1 MTRITQGPSP
11 QQEKEDMSIL
21 SEQTPTA
28 FEKSQAVALKLGNVY
43 PAANFCTFSV
53 QNSKKIPRK
62 RDGSQGV
69 ARDTPTDSLFTT
81 EDVWAM
87 EAMPHGD
94 YLGLVLQ
101 KAAAIPDKGH
111 LVVLD
116 VDLKHSQT
124 TTNIAIQKMARW
136 VKANNALTE
145 ISVSGKGRHV
155 FLVCRQAD
163 NILPKYKLA
172 AGQEVEVFGL
182 DNSAGKSVLLSGS
195 QLSGEVIEI
204 EDLHA
209 LLTEWGVIEQHTL
222 NQPKAS
228 EPIDFS
234 PLERKAPS
242 TAIQLQA
249 PDDIHKAASA
259 MMFISPDIEYSDWI
273 AIGQALHTAFGNQG
287 HALWSQWSA
296 AGSKYKNQQDIDTH
310 WKSFH
315 QGKGVTLGTLFHT
328 AKQNGWEPPTKSS
341 ERKSA
346 VEDFQNILSP
356 VSVATGSQDEP
367 DHSVDANKMVGW
379 PELTLDI
386 TSLKPIDYLIQGF
399 WAHSFFV
406 LAGQPGVGKTT
417 AMISACMVMAGFQIA
432 DTTITAKNHRKT
444 IFVTEDSDQITR
456 TLFAYAKHFHIKPTD
471 LLNWF
476 VVIDA
481 KRSDVKD
488 LLTLAHNVI
497 RHTVNGIRPH
507 LVLDTA
513 NSTMAIDNENDN
525 SEVGSYLAAL
535 KQTIYVQLHTPISI
549 LTHTNKTISRQDSD
563 AMARGASAFT
573 GDATLTGILF
583 MDPDGTRYMKLTK
596 TRYEPDFREI
606 RFETQLF
613 PEIVI
618 DQFGEPQTMLC
629 RISIPYPSAEEER
642 KQLQA
647 SKQQDKH
654 HQKVQDKCDQ
664 AVLFVQDV
672 INKHQLVTIRKG
684 SHCPK
689 NPPPEL
695 ANHYQLEWAEI
706 YANVPGADR
715 SDTRKAIGAAIFHHF
730 NPTDLNNQWVQLA

>member
-1 MTRITQGPSP
+1 V
-11 QQEKEDMSIL
+11 SIL
-21 SEQTPTA
+21 PEHTPSA
-28 FEKSQAVALKLGNVY
+28 FEQSQAVALKLGNVY
-43 PAANFCTFSV
+43 PDANFCTFSV
-53 QNSKKIPRK
+53 QNAKKIPRK

-69 ARDTPTDSLFTT
+69 ARDTPADALFTT

-94 YLGLVLQ
+94 YFGLVLQ
-101 KAAAIPDKGH
+101 KAAAIPGKGH

-136 VKANNALTE
+136 VKGNNALTE

-155 FLVCRQAD
+155 FLLCTQAD

-195 QLSGEVIEI
+195 QLTGEVIEVP
-204 EDLHA
+204 DLHA
-209 LLTEWGVIEQHTL
+209 LLTEWGIIEQHTL

-234 PLERKAPS
+234 PLERKAP
-242 TAIQLQA
+242 AIQPQA
-249 PDDIHKAASA
+249 PDDIHKAANA
-259 MMFISPDIEYSDWI
+259 LQFISPDAEYQQWIE
-273 AIGQALHTAFGNQG
+273 IGQALHTAFGNQG

-296 AGSKYKNQQDIDTH
+296 AGSKYKGQSDIDTH

-315 QGKGVTLGTLFHT
+315 QGKGIGLGTLFHT
-328 AKQNGWEPPTKSS
+328 AKEHGWESPTKTT

-346 VEDFQNILSP
+346 VEDFKTMIQSGSP
-356 VSVATGSQDEP
+356 DEP
-367 DHSVDANKMVGW
+367 GSPTEPQGW
-379 PELTLDI
+379 PELSLDI
-386 TSLKPIDYLIQGF
+386 TSLKPIDYMIQGF

-417 AMISACMVMAGFQIA
+417 AMISACMVMAGFQIS

-535 KQTIYVQLHTPISI
+535 KQTIFVQLHTPISI

-606 RFETQLF
+606 RFDTQLF
-613 PEIVI
+613 PEIVL
-618 DQFGEPQTMLC
+618 DAHGDPQTMLC
-629 RISIPYPSAEEER
+629 RIAIPYPSAEETR
-642 KQLQA
+642 KQIQADKQDDKRQQQITDAADAACNFVQSLINTHSKVIMRKGPGRPIVPKDLQDA
-647 SKQQDKH
+647 HKLEWSE
-654 HQKVQDKCDQ
+654 VYQ
-664 AVLFVQDV
+664 AVPQAD
-672 INKHQLVTIRKG
+672 Q
-684 SHCPK
+684 S
-689 NPPPEL
+689 
-695 ANHYQLEWAEI
+695 
-706 YANVPGADR
+706 YA
-715 SDTRKAIGAAIFHHF
+715 RKAVGTAIFHRF
-730 NPTDLNNQWVQLA
+730 GVDPNQSGWVQLI

>member
-1 MTRITQGPSP
+1 
-11 QQEKEDMSIL
+11 MSIL

>member
-1 MTRITQGPSP
+1 
-11 QQEKEDMSIL
+11 MSIL
-21 SEQTPTA
+21 PEQTPSA
-28 FEKSQAVALKLGNVY
+28 FEQSQAVAIKLGNVY

-69 ARDTPTDSLFTT
+69 ARDTPPEALFNT

-94 YLGLVLQ
+94 YFGLVLQ
-101 KAAAIPDKGH
+101 KAAAIPGKGH

-136 VKANNALTE
+136 VKGNNVLTE
-145 ISVSGKGRHV
+145 ISVSGKGRHI
-155 FLVCRQAD
+155 FLIANQAE

-195 QLSGEVIEI
+195 QLSGEVIEVQ
-204 EDLHA
+204 DLHA
-209 LLTEWGVIEQHTL
+209 LFTEWGIIEQHQL
-222 NQPKAS
+222 NQPQAS

-234 PLERKAPS
+234 PLERKAHLP
-242 TAIQLQA
+242 ALQPQA

-259 MMFISPDIEYSDWI
+259 MMFINPDAEYQQWIE
-273 AIGQALHTAFGNQG
+273 IGQALHTAFGNQG

-296 AGSKYKNQQDIDTH
+296 AGSKYKGQQDIDTH

-315 QGKGVTLGTLFHT
+315 QGKGIGLGTLFHT
-328 AKQNGWEPPTKSS
+328 AKQNGWEPPTKAS

-346 VEDFQNILSP
+346 VEDFQSLLNP
-356 VSVATGSQDEP
+356 VSATPGLQDEP
-367 DHSVDANKMVGW
+367 APEAPQGW
-379 PELTLDI
+379 PELQLDI
-386 TSLKPIDYLIQGF
+386 TSLKPIDYMIQGF

-417 AMISACMVMAGFQIA
+417 AMISACMVMAGFQIS
-432 DTTITAKNHRKT
+432 DTTIKAKNHRKT

-535 KQTIYVQLHTPISI
+535 KQTIFVQLHTPISI

-606 RFETQLF
+606 RFDTQLF
-613 PEIVI
+613 PEIVL
-618 DQFGEPQTMLC
+618 DQHGEPQTMLC
-629 RISIPYPSAEEER
+629 RIAIPYPSAESER
-642 KQLQA
+642 KQAQA
-647 SKQQDKH
+647 DKQEDKRQQQITDAADASCNFIQSLLNTH
-654 HQKVQDKCDQ
+654 GKV
-664 AVLFVQDV
+664 
-672 INKHQLVTIRKG
+672 IIRKG
-684 SHCPK
+684 PGRPNVPSNLQDAYK
-689 NPPPEL
+689 
-695 ANHYQLEWAEI
+695 LEWSEVYQAVPQADQS
-706 YANVPGADR
+706 YA
-715 SDTRKAIGAAIFHHF
+715 RKAVGFAIFKRF
-730 NPTDLNNQWVQLA
+730 GVSQDQSGWVQLV

>member
-21 SEQTPTA
+21 SEQTPNA
-28 FEKSQAVALKLGNVY
+28 FDQTQAVALKLGNVY

-53 QNSKKIPRK
+53 QNAKKIPRK

-69 ARDTPTDSLFTT
+69 ARDTPADALFTT

-101 KAAAIPDKGH
+101 KAAVIPDKGH

-195 QLSGEVIEI
+195 QLSGEVIEV

-228 EPIDFS
+228 DPIDFS
-234 PLERKAPS
+234 PLERKAQP
-242 TAIQLQA
+242 AIQLQA
-249 PDDIHKAASA
+249 PDDIQKAASA
-259 MMFISPDIEYSDWI
+259 MMFISPDIEYNQWI

-315 QGKGVTLGTLFHT
+315 QGKGVTLGTLFHA
-328 AKQNGWEPPTKSS
+328 AKQNGWEPPSKAS

-346 VEDFQNILSP
+346 VDEFQNLLTP
-356 VSVATGSQDEP
+356 VSVAIGSQYEP

-386 TSLKPIDYLIQGF
+386 TSLKPIDYMIQGF

-471 LLNWF
+471 LLKWF

-618 DQFGEPQTMLC
+618 DQHGEPQTMLC
-629 RISIPYPSAEEER
+629 RISIPYPSAEETR
-642 KQLQA
+642 KQQQA
-647 SKQQDKH
+647 DKQDDKRQQQIVDAADAACNFVQSLLNTHGKVIMRKGPGRPIVPKEFQDAYKLEWPE
-654 HQKVQDKCDQ
+654 VYQ
-664 AVLFVQDV
+664 AVPQAD
-672 INKHQLVTIRKG
+672 Q
-684 SHCPK
+684 S
-689 NPPPEL
+689 
-695 ANHYQLEWAEI
+695 
-706 YANVPGADR
+706 YA
-715 SDTRKAIGAAIFHHF
+715 RKAVGTAIFHRF
-730 NPTDLNNQWVQLA
+730 GVSPDQSGWVQLV